1 MSKEPTKEERN
12 KKSNFDLNKVDYD
25 WIEKTTDKKELYGA
39 YDALE
44 LDAYF
49 PDLLRACGERL
60 CKLDPTF
67 RRRFEGEKKMS
78 SEETIAA
85 NEDLYSFLEG
95 VNQTDQTLRGLSK
108 GADPSNKE
116 NNSLFGN
123 QAASASEKKEQLQE
137 LTEKLQNQK
146 IAENERLKGNEL
158 IKAKDYKEA
167 VTAYSRSLE
176 LNPDEPFTYANRA
189 MAFLKLKNYGNV
201 VNDAN
206 DALRLKPGYLKAH
219 HRRGKAF
226 AALN

>member
-12 KKSNFDLNKVDYD
+12 RKGNFDLNKVDYD

-44 LDAYF
+44 IDGYF
-49 PDLLRACGERL
+49 PDLLRACGERI

-67 RRRFEGEKKMS
+67 RRRFEGEKKMT
-78 SEETIAA
+78 SEETKAA

-123 QAASASEKKEQLQE
+123 QAASANEKKEQLQ
-137 LTEKLQNQK
+137 
-146 IAENERLKGNEL
+146 
-158 IKAKDYKEA
+158 
-167 VTAYSRSLE
+167 
-176 LNPDEPFTYANRA
+176 
-189 MAFLKLKNYGNV
+189 
-201 VNDAN
+201 
-206 DALRLKPGYLKAH
+206 
-219 HRRGKAF
+219 
-226 AALN
+226 